1 MKKLWKRCAAVVTAL
16 VMTAGAMGFSG
27 LAGAEQVSAAEDSV
41 TVYISSQEDGAFLH
55 PYGAYEVKADL
66 AESYGYED
74 DVTDG
79 VSALDVLVRAH
90 ELIFGEGN
98 VTDYLTAED
107 GSVSKFF
114 TEGTYDFGFMVD
126 GEQPHSEETVEYTG
140 MPLSYEGYSVNQ
152 AKVGDGARVEFFSYM
167 DSMALDYYPYIYL
180 GGERVNNVE
189 AAANSEIPLNIQG
202 ICIGWYG
209 LAVDLSDER
218 LWESVESAQMAWVD
232 AYGNKTDIDGVVT
245 DEDGNVTVTVP
256 DSASVGEQLLLTAY
270 MTEEE
275 LSSYATPLI
284 MPVITIQVTDSGEV
298 TGTFE
303 RGEAVDDDSQGG
315 GTEKPTDPQVEEATV
330 AVLDNALKE
339 AKEPSFEDEWQV
351 LALARAGAE
360 VPEGYYR
367 QYYDD
372 IAKTLEEYDGKL
384 REGGDL
390 PTDYAKVILALTATG
405 RDVTDVGGYDL
416 TEIMKETY
424 EKKGGTANQV
434 SFALIALNA
443 ASGNKNVRMEAFE
456 ETLIDKLLSMQN
468 EDGGFSVAGSS
479 ERDMSI
485 GSDVD
490 VTAMA
495 VQALTPYRETEKV
508 KTAVDNA
515 VTFLTGA
522 QKENGGYPLVES
534 AAQSIIALTALDM
547 DPATATEDKSDSILD
562 SMMTLYRGD
571 GTFQYGS
578 VEGANDISTE
588 QGTCALVAYQRYLDG
603 DTAFYDMSDVEI
615 QYVDTGAGSQG
626 DSSVQNDKTEQQENG
641 TVNAV
646 GTQTGDT
653 FPVELLAAVLVLAAL
668 AAGTLIIVRRKS
680 VR

>member
-1 MKKLWKRCAAVVTAL
+1 MKKLWKRCAAVAVAL
-16 VMTAGAMGFSG
+16 VMATGTLGLSG
-27 LAGAEQVSAAEDSV
+27 LVGAEQVSAAEDSV
-41 TVYISSQEDGAFLH
+41 TVYISSQEDGVFLH

-66 AESYGYED
+66 AESYGYGD

-90 ELIFGEGN
+90 ELIFGGEN
-98 VTDYLTAED
+98 VKDHLMVKG

-114 TEGTYDFGFMVD
+114 TGGTSDFGFAVD
-126 GEQPHSEETVEYTG
+126 GEYPNDGILNDGWYTG
-140 MPLSYEGYSVNQ
+140 YNVSQ
-152 AKVGDGARVEFFSYM
+152 AKVIDGQKIEFFKY
-167 DSMALDYYPYIYL
+167 AEEYFYGDYYAWFKSDGQKVNSITVSAGETVTFGIEGCMYMYMAVESPRIEDISEAQL
-180 GGERVNNVE
+180 AWIEPDGELTDIESAITDETGNVAIRIPSDVEKGER
-189 AAANSEIPLNIQG
+189 
-202 ICIGWYG
+202 
-209 LAVDLSDER
+209 
-218 LWESVESAQMAWVD
+218 
-232 AYGNKTDIDGVVT
+232 
-245 DEDGNVTVTVP
+245 
-256 DSASVGEQLLLTAY
+256 LLLTAY
-270 MTEEE
+270 IPEEILGIDVTFPIFMPILTIDIGE
-275 LSSYATPLI
+275 NGDGDIVIPPENPDKDEIEIPETPI
-284 MPVITIQVTDSGEV
+284 INK
-298 TGTFE
+298 
-303 RGEAVDDDSQGG
+303 
-315 GTEKPTDPQVEEATV
+315 EKIEEATA

-339 AKEPSFEDEWQV
+339 AQEPAFEDEWQV

-653 FPVELLAAVLVLAAL
+653 FPVELLAVVLVLAAL
-668 AAGTLIIVRRKS
+668 AAGTLIIVKKKS